1 MEKALIFKEWVKTR
15 KVFFICLAFAVCVTL
30 YAVLMMKRLIEL
42 KGVEHLWLI
51 MLLKDN
57 TFIDIIKYVPM
68 VVGLAVGVAQM
79 APEMAQ
85 KRLKL
90 TLHLP
95 YPQMKLV
102 GLMLLTG
109 LMELLVIYLVQGV
122 IIAVFDST
130 VIPSELVSRIML
142 TTLPWFFAGFTAYLF
157 VTAIC
162 LEGTWRRRVIMA
174 LLGIA
179 VLMVYFLQPVPEAY
193 NGMLFLLIVVTLL
206 LSLLSFGSI
215 DRFKEGRQD

>member
-1 MEKALIFKEWVKTR
+1 M
-15 KVFFICLAFAVCVTL
+15 VFFICLAFAVCVTL

-68 VVGLAVGVAQM
+68 VVGLAIGVAQM

-215 DRFKEGRQD
+215 VRFKEGRQD

>member
-15 KVFFICLAFAVCVTL
+15 MVFFICLAFAVCVTL

-68 VVGLAVGVAQM
+68 VVGLAIGVAQM

-215 DRFKEGRQD
+215 VRFKEGRQD

>member
-215 DRFKEGRQD
+215 VRFKEGRQD

>member
-68 VVGLAVGVAQM
+68 VVGLAIGVAQM

-206 LSLLSFGSI
+206 LLLLSFGSI
-215 DRFKEGRQD
+215 VRFKEGRQD

>member
-15 KVFFICLAFAVCVTL
+15 MVFFISLALAICVAL

-42 KGVEHLWLI
+42 KGVDHLWLI
-51 MLLKDN
+51 LLLKDN
-57 TFIDIIKYVPM
+57 TFIDIIKYVPL
-68 VVGLAVGVAQM
+68 VVGVALGVAQM

-95 YPQMKLV
+95 YPQGRLIT
-102 GLMLLTG
+102 LMLLTG
-109 LMELLVIYLVQGV
+109 LVELLVIFVVQAL
-122 IIAVFDST
+122 IIAVFDAGILP
-130 VIPSELVSRIML
+130 VELVKRVML
-142 TTLPWFFAGFTAYLF
+142 TTLPWYFAGFTAYLF

-162 LEGTWRRRVIMA
+162 LEGTWRRRKVLS

-179 VLMVYFLQPVPEAY
+179 VLMIYFLQPALEAY
-193 NGMLFLLIVVTLL
+193 NGMMPIVIVSTLL
-206 LSLLSFGSI
+206 LTVLSFGSVI
-215 DRFKEGRQD
+215 RFKEGRQD

>member
-15 KVFFICLAFAVCVTL
+15 MVFFICLAFAVWVTL

-215 DRFKEGRQD
+215 VRFKEGRQD